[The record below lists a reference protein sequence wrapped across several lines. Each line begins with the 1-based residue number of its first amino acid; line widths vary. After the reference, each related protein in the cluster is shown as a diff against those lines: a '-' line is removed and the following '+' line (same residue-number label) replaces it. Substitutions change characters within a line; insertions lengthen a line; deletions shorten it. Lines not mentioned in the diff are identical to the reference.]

1 MIRYW
6 IGPKKRCWIMYVVAG
21 KGGVGGYDITR
32 SRRSKGT
39 YGVESAE
46 TLVLDDAGGDGD
58 GTTGGAELEAHL

>member
-1 MIRYW
+1 
-6 IGPKKRCWIMYVVAG
+6 MYVVAG